1 MMQHGA
7 LVLGAAAL
15 VILGACGGGS
25 QQGPAENPLLA
36 EWTGP
41 FEAPPFDRID
51 DEDFEPA
58 FEAAMAAHAAEVEA
72 IADNPE
78 PPTFANTVEA
88 LERSGKLLDRVSRV
102 FFNLNAARTSDVLQA
117 TARSVNPKLAG
128 HRDDIMLNEKL
139 FSRIEAVWE
148 QRDSLDLSP
157 EQQRLLEKTY
167 QEFVRNGANLEGEDR
182 ERFREI
188 NAELSKLTT
197 RFGEN
202 LLKEMNAVALLVE
215 DEADLAGLPREVRD
229 AAAALAA
236 SQGHEGAWAFNLQR
250 TSWTP
255 FLQYSERR
263 DLREK
268 LYTAYTNL
276 CSNGGETDNREIAAR
291 IAALRVERAH
301 LLGYPTHAAWVLE
314 ENMAKTP
321 EAVSDLLEQLW
332 TPALAR
338 AKRERDALQA
348 LADRLG
354 DGITLA
360 AWDWWYYA
368 EKLRAEKYAFD
379 EAEVKPYLELDRVRQ
394 AAFDTANRLWGITFT
409 LREDV
414 PVYHPDVQAWEVRD
428 ADGSLLGLYLTDY
441 FARESKRGGAWMDNY
456 RDQWKEDGKNIR
468 PIIVN
473 VCNFA
478 KPPEGQPALLSLD
491 EASTLFHEFG
501 HFLHGLFAQGT
512 YASLSGTNVAQDF
525 VEMPSQM
532 MENWAFAPEVMPTYA
547 VHVETGEPI
556 PAELIAK
563 LERARRFNQGFAT
576 TEYLAASLLD
586 MDWHTL
592 ATPEERDPMAFE
604 AAAMERLGLIPEIY
618 PRYRTPY
625 FSHIFAGGYSAGYYS
640 YVWAEVL
647 DADAFAYFQEKGIF
661 DPELARSYRENIL
674 ERGDTEPAMVLYERF
689 RGARPSIQPL
699 LERRGLTGQ

>member
-1 MMQHGA
+1 MNNGA
-7 LVLGAAAL
+7 LVLGVVALLALAACA
-15 VILGACGGGS
+15 GP
-25 QQGPAENPLLA
+25 QGTAENPLLA

-41 FEAPPFDRID
+41 FQSPPFDRIR

-58 FEAAMAAHAAEVEA
+58 FEAAMAAHAAEVKA
-72 IADNPE
+72 IADSAE

-88 LERSGKLLDRVSRV
+88 LERSGKQLDRVSKV

-117 TARSVNPKLAG
+117 TARKVSPELAG
-128 HRDDIMLNEKL
+128 HRDDIMLDEKL
-139 FSRIEAVWE
+139 FARIKAVWDRRE
-148 QRDSLDLSP
+148 ELDLDP
-157 EQQRLLEKTY
+157 EQQRLLERQYT
-167 QEFVRNGANLEGEDR
+167 EFVRNGANLEGEDR
-182 ERFREI
+182 ERFRQI

-202 LLKEMNAVALLVE
+202 LLKEMNAVALLIE
-215 DEADLAGLPREVRD
+215 DEADLAGLPQGVRD

-263 DLREK
+263 DLRER
-268 LYTAYTNL
+268 LHTAYTSL
-276 CSNGGETDNREIAAR
+276 CAHGGETDNREIAAR
-291 IAALRVERAH
+291 IAALRVERAN

-321 EAVSDLLEQLW
+321 EAVYELLDQLW

-338 AKRERDALQA
+338 ARRERDGLQD
-348 LADRLG
+348 LAHRLG
-354 DGITLA
+354 DDITLA
-360 AWDWWYYA
+360 SWDWWYYA

-379 EAEVKPYLELDRVRQ
+379 EAEVKPYLELERVRQ
-394 AAFDTANRLWGITFT
+394 AAFDTANRLWGITFA
-409 LREDV
+409 RRDDV

-428 ADGSLLGLYLTDY
+428 ADGSLLGLYFTDH

-473 VCNFA
+473 VCNFSR
-478 KPPEGQPALLSLD
+478 PPEGQPALLSLD

-501 HFLHGLFAQGT
+501 HFLHGLFARGT

-532 MENWAFAPEVMPTYA
+532 MENWALAPEVLPTYA
-547 VHVETGEPI
+547 VHYRTGEPI
-556 PAELIAK
+556 PAALIAK

-592 ATPEERDPMAFE
+592 TTPEEKDPMAFE
-604 AAAMERLGLIPEIY
+604 AAAMERLGLIPEIE

-647 DADAFAYFQEKGIF
+647 DADAFAAFEKAGIF

-674 ERGDTEPAMVLYERF
+674 EKGDSEPAMVLYERF
-689 RGARPSIQPL
+689 RGARPSIEPL
-699 LERRGLTGQ
+699 LERRGLTGEDG

>member
-1 MMQHGA
+1 MHNGA
-7 LVLGAAAL
+7 LVLGMTAL
-15 VILGACGGGS
+15 LVLGACTG
-25 QQGPAENPLLA
+25 QQAPAENPLLA

-41 FEAPPFDRID
+41 FGAPPFDRIR

-58 FEAAMAAHAAEVEA
+58 FEAAIAAHAAEVEA
-72 IADNPE
+72 IASSTE

-88 LERSGKLLDRVSRV
+88 LERSGQLLDRVSKV

-117 TARSVNPKLAG
+117 TARKVSPLLAG
-128 HRDDIMLNEKL
+128 HRDDIMLDEAL
-139 FSRIEAVWE
+139 FSRVKAVWDQRDELDLTPE
-148 QRDSLDLSP
+148 QR
-157 EQQRLLEKTY
+157 RLLEKQYT
-167 QEFVRNGANLEGEDR
+167 EFVRNGANLEGADR
-182 ERFREI
+182 DRFREI

-202 LLKEMNAVALLVE
+202 LLKEMNAVALLIE
-215 DEADLAGLPREVRD
+215 DEEDLAGLPQGVRD
-229 AAAALAA
+229 AAAALARA
-236 SQGHEGAWAFNLQR
+236 QGHEGAWAFNLQR

-268 LYTAYTNL
+268 LYTAYTGL
-276 CSNGGETDNREIAAR
+276 CAGGGDTDNREIAAR
-291 IAALRVERAH
+291 IAALRVERAN

-321 EAVSDLLEQLW
+321 EAVFELLDQLW

-338 AKRERDALQA
+338 AKRERDELQGIA
-348 LADRLG
+348 TRMG
-354 DGITLA
+354 DHITLA

-409 LREDV
+409 LRDDV

-456 RDQWKEDGKNIR
+456 RDQWRENGENVR

-473 VCNFA
+473 VCNFS

-532 MENWAFAPEVMPTYA
+532 MENWAFAPEVLPTYA
-547 VHVETGEPI
+547 VHHETGEPI

-563 LERARRFNQGFAT
+563 LERAKRFNQGFAT
-576 TEYLAASLLD
+576 TEYLAASFLD

-592 ATPEERDPMAFE
+592 TTPEEKDPMAFE

-647 DADAFAYFQEKGIF
+647 DADAFAAFEETGLF
-661 DPELARSYRENIL
+661 DPDLARSYRENIL
-674 ERGDTEPAMVLYERF
+674 EKGDSEPAMVLYERF

-699 LERRGLTGQ
+699 LERRGLTGEDG

>member
-1 MMQHGA
+1 MNNGA
-7 LVLGAAAL
+7 LVLGVVALLALAACA
-15 VILGACGGGS
+15 GP
-25 QQGPAENPLLA
+25 QGTAENPLLA

-41 FEAPPFDRID
+41 FQSPPFDRIR

-58 FEAAMAAHAAEVEA
+58 FEAAMAAHAAEVKA
-72 IADNPE
+72 IADSAE

-88 LERSGKLLDRVSRV
+88 LERSGEQLDRVSKV

-117 TARSVNPKLAG
+117 TARKVNPELAG

-139 FSRIEAVWE
+139 FARIKAVWD
-148 QRDSLDLSP
+148 QRDQLDLGP
-157 EQQRLLEKTY
+157 EQQRLLEKQY
-167 QEFVRNGANLEGEDR
+167 KEFVRNGANLEGEDR
-182 ERFREI
+182 ERFRQI

-202 LLKEMNAVALLVE
+202 LLKEMNAVALLIE
-215 DEADLAGLPREVRD
+215 DEADLAGLPQGVRD

-268 LYTAYTNL
+268 LYTAYTSL
-276 CSNGGETDNREIAAR
+276 CAHGGETDNREIAAR
-291 IAALRVERAH
+291 IAALRVERAN

-321 EAVSDLLEQLW
+321 EAVYELLDQLW

-338 AKRERDALQA
+338 AKRERDGLQD
-348 LADRLG
+348 LAHRLG
-354 DGITLA
+354 DDITLA
-360 AWDWWYYA
+360 SWDWWYYA

-394 AAFDTANRLWGITFT
+394 AAFDTANKLWGITFA
-409 LREDV
+409 RRDDV

-428 ADGSLLGLYLTDY
+428 ADGSLLGLYFTDY

-473 VCNFA
+473 VCNFS

-532 MENWAFAPEVMPTYA
+532 MENWAFAPDVLPTYA
-547 VHVETGEPI
+547 VHYRTGEPI
-556 PAELIAK
+556 PAALIAK
-563 LERARRFNQGFAT
+563 LERAKRFNQGFAT

-592 ATPEERDPMAFE
+592 TTPEEKDPMAFE
-604 AAAMERLGLIPEIY
+604 AAAMERLGLIPEIE

-647 DADAFAYFQEKGIF
+647 DADAFAAFEKAGIF

-674 ERGDTEPAMVLYERF
+674 EKGDSEPAMVLYERF
-689 RGARPSIQPL
+689 RGAKPSIEPL
-699 LERRGLTGQ
+699 LERRGLTGEDG